1 MRSVFPVAFVCNEGL
16 QNNHQGLVIQV
27 PKLGKIHLP
36 NAGET
41 VYGRGS
47 RLCAPWSL
55 LGLQSLVRV
64 VTWNVGMSQLVD
76 YPWMSLSSQS
86 DLPLA
91 MPIPFIYCM
100 GKTAGYGSA
109 SLQLTER
116 VSEIA
121 FFAWPGLVWTQAR
134 HFTCNFV
141 GFLSS

>member
-1 MRSVFPVAFVCNEGL
+1 MRALEP
-16 QNNHQGLVIQV
+16 
-27 PKLGKIHLP
+27 
-36 NAGET
+36 
-41 VYGRGS
+41 
-47 RLCAPWSL
+47 PWPAII
-55 LGLQSLVRV
+55 GQV
-64 VTWNVGMSQLVD
+64 VTWNVGMSQRVD

-91 MPIPFIYCM
+91 MPIPFIYCT

-141 GFLSS
+141 GLLSS

>member
-1 MRSVFPVAFVCNEGL
+1 
-16 QNNHQGLVIQV
+16 
-27 PKLGKIHLP
+27 
-36 NAGET
+36 
-41 VYGRGS
+41 
-47 RLCAPWSL
+47 
-55 LGLQSLVRV
+55 
-64 VTWNVGMSQLVD
+64 MSQLVD

-109 SLQLTER
+109 ALQLTER

-141 GFLSS
+141 GLLSS